1 MINWKLEVEDVACS
15 VVDIDHVLSFKE
27 DGLSEGGRMIDG
39 TVYLGEGPM
48 RCETKTPTRL
58 KY

>member
-39 TVYLGEGPM
+39 TVSGGGTNAV
-48 RCETKTPTRL
+48 RN
-58 KY
+58 